1 MDNNL
6 NPNGPT
12 IILGDLNCVNVDW
25 ATNRSL
31 GGRIADILTDFVN
44 SNGMTQCVN
53 QSTHGPHILDL
64 VLINEPTLLSS
75 LFITA
80 PFSTSDHSTVVFS
93 LNFNYDYE
101 NFLPSI
107 SYNWRDANWA
117 DFIDYLYSI
126 DWMFLLSEY
135 LTVDSLWASFCTVL
149 NYGIDLY
156 VPRVTRRSNNAK
168 KSVRRHPKN
177 IRKLLTAKLAAWR
190 RHRDKPE
197 NSLYLTRYKE
207 LAKEC
212 NRAKKKHVIEI
223 EKNVLDSNN
232 IGTFYKFVNK
242 KLTHSNGIGVLID
255 GNNNNTP
262 VTNDRDKAEL
272 LNSFFESVYIDD
284 NGVIPND
291 SGANSFCT
299 NKLTNITFSPESIY
313 ATITKIKP
321 KYTIDPEGYSP
332 HLLKKLLPAL
342 SLPLSLIFNTFIS
355 VSKIPQ
361 NWKTAIVTPI
371 FKKGS
376 SSDPHNYRPVS
387 VTSVFCKVME
397 RIIVSEITAHL
408 YKNNLITSDQH
419 GFLKQLSTCTNLL
432 ESVNDWTV
440 LLEGGSKVAVA
451 YVDFARAFDSVTH
464 TKLLRK
470 LQMYGISGDLLDFIS
485 FYLSNRNHCT
495 RVGNSL
501 SSFAKI
507 RSGVIQGSCIG
518 PLLFV
523 LFINDITNSLC
534 PGSKAKLF
542 ADDLKLYA
550 TIETA
555 LGVAYFQKCLDIIF
569 KWSKDWQLEI
579 SYLKCFI
586 ILLDRRL
593 NATFCRPIF
602 KLGDH
607 VLEYKSTG
615 SDLGVNID
623 EKLSFTDHISKIAMK
638 AHQRSSLILRSFTS
652 RDTNSLVRA
661 FKVYVRPILEYNSQ
675 VWSPI
680 AMKDIMAIEKVQK
693 RFTKKN
699 SWLQKLNLSPTP

>member
-1 MDNNL
+1 
-6 NPNGPT
+6 
-12 IILGDLNCVNVDW
+12 
-25 ATNRSL
+25 
-31 GGRIADILTDFVN
+31 
-44 SNGMTQCVN
+44 
-53 QSTHGPHILDL
+53 
-64 VLINEPTLLSS
+64 
-75 LFITA
+75 
-80 PFSTSDHSTVVFS
+80 
-93 LNFNYDYE
+93 
-101 NFLPSI
+101 
-107 SYNWRDANWA
+107 
-117 DFIDYLYSI
+117 
-126 DWMFLLSEY
+126 
-135 LTVDSLWASFCTVL
+135 
-149 NYGIDLY
+149 
-156 VPRVTRRSNNAK
+156 
-168 KSVRRHPKN
+168 
-177 IRKLLTAKLAAWR
+177 
-190 RHRDKPE
+190 
-197 NSLYLTRYKE
+197 
-207 LAKEC
+207 
-212 NRAKKKHVIEI
+212 
-223 EKNVLDSNN
+223 
-232 IGTFYKFVNK
+232 
-242 KLTHSNGIGVLID
+242 
-255 GNNNNTP
+255 
-262 VTNDRDKAEL
+262 
-272 LNSFFESVYIDD
+272 
-284 NGVIPND
+284 
-291 SGANSFCT
+291 
-299 NKLTNITFSPESIY
+299 
-313 ATITKIKP
+313 
-321 KYTIDPEGYSP
+321 
-332 HLLKKLLPAL
+332 
-342 SLPLSLIFNTFIS
+342 
-355 VSKIPQ
+355 
-361 NWKTAIVTPI
+361 
-371 FKKGS
+371 
-376 SSDPHNYRPVS
+376 
-387 VTSVFCKVME
+387 ME

-693 RFTKKN
+693 RFTKKIPGCKN
-699 SWLQKLNLSPTP
+699 LTYHQRLNKLNLESLELRRIRADLKFTFKLIFNKTALKNKDFIIINNSNERQLRSHNYQIRPIHKLNTVRSNQNFFNRIVTIWNELPSTTNFNSINSFTNSISKDFLARHCKLNFN